1 MTTKGASDTMTFRRS
16 TSCPPLSFNFRV
28 FIVLFVFDFI
38 VFLVVEGWECVELH
52 FKIQFI
58 FLPIWWPACCGLV
71 PGSDWLASNR
81 RAKQKIADERR
92 DG

>member
-38 VFLVVEGWECVELH
+38 VFLVVERWQCVELH
-52 FKIQFI
+52 FKIQFNFCRYGGLPAVVQ
-58 FLPIWWPACCGLV
+58 FLVVTG
-71 PGSDWLASNR
+71 
-81 RAKQKIADERR
+81 
-92 DG
+92 